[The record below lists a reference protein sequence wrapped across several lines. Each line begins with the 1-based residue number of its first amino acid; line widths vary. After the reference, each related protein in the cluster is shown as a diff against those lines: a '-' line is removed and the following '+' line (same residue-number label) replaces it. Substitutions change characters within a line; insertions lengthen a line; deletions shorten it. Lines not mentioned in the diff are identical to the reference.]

1 MIICREKNTETIKSF
16 RLPTQTS
23 TMPLRKFTDF
33 YGGFGFHGPSIE
45 LFPATTGN
53 PDPQALGT

>member
-1 MIICREKNTETIKSF
+1 
-16 RLPTQTS
+16 
-23 TMPLRKFTDF
+23 MPLRKFTDF